1 MSKCVSRSEFKLV
14 EFLWSWTWWIYI
26 YLLQRQIQILY
37 SCTRI
42 NIVPDPASNKYCTWP
57 GFRSVASV
65 GAEVP
70 EPQQPT
76 MLKVYLNFSL
86 NIFEYFHR
94 KYCNIVFP
102 SCWKKIWI
110 INCHWFLH
118 ISNYISNWECLN
130 HINLPY
136 WKYWTFILY
145 KFSHI

>member
-1 MSKCVSRSEFKLV
+1 MSKCVSRSEFQLV
-14 EFLWSWTWWIYI
+14 EFLWSWTWWIYT
-26 YLLQRQIQILY
+26 YYKDGHVVHTVQLY
-37 SCTRI
+37 Q
-42 NIVPDPASNKYCTWP
+42 DKYCTWP